1 MRRTLFISALLLV
14 ACATNAYSKDY
25 SKDYSHYYSAA
36 HLAEVAKVASNRL
49 SSRTR
54 KVTQLPYEGVH
65 LIWLDVEDLTARAFR
80 EQKVIALPAFCL
92 EQPGPRTDRDCANM
106 LLHEMMHIL
115 GADERAVRR
124 AIR

>member
-1 MRRTLFISALLLV
+1 MDPMTKILWIVLV
-14 ACATNAYSKDY
+14 MVGGATNAYAKDY
-25 SKDYSHYYSAA
+25 SNYYSDA
-36 HLAEVAKVASNRL
+36 HLAKVAEVGSHRLSNR
-49 SSRTR
+49 SPEVS
-54 KVTQLPYEGVH
+54 QLPYEGVQ

-80 EQKVIALPAFCL
+80 EEKVIALPAYCL
-92 EQPGPRTDRDCANM
+92 EQPGPRHDRDCANM